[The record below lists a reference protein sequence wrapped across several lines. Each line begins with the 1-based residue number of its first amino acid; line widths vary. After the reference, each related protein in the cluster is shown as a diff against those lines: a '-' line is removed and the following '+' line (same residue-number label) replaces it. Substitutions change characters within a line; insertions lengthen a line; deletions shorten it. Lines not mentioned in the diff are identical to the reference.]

1 MIQSL
6 RRGAPLLVLAL
17 VGLAWGQSASPTSPG
32 GRAYTLTVQEVGKGP
47 QVCKILKAWTESSG
61 HRAYQ
66 VQATDTGELMTVL
79 EVLSGP
85 ATNGPRTVSTRVFRY
100 GKATTPPP
108 GVPGPPPHAT
118 VYAAAGPANSPYA
131 VSGTA
136 MPSAVPTQVGT
147 PPVTVQALKPT
158 PTPAAPSVLPTPP
171 VVSRTVPAE
180 KAAPA
185 VVPVAERTVVAKPT
199 PEPAGDWRQ
208 SWGKI
213 DKAEAAP
220 APYQTTP
227 QATTP
232 VAKKEATDP
241 LAQPAAYSKNP
252 IVLEPAQL
260 AVNAPAA
267 PAKMP
272 VIVQSPPVAPVMP
285 AAPVATAAPAP
296 KQEGALSWLF
306 GGKTQATP
314 TKGVIKET
322 VPPPAG
328 GGPIT
333 AAGKC
338 PPCPVCPTPTPT
350 PTATATAGKTPPCPV
365 CPPTVTT
372 AAPPVATT
380 PTAGPLVATPTP
392 CVPCQEAPSA
402 TASRLTPTPA
412 PVAGPAPKA
421 VPVVEAPKPVEKT
434 VAAPPKPIVTPGVPV
449 GMESVRAVNSREF
462 REPLPVLHVGPDGRP
477 LTGNVPTTP
486 TPVAMAL
493 PPNRTANAFTDPM
506 GAQPISPDRVRKDL
520 MPPELVAMLEKGH
533 RPGVGPNGQPVLLP
547 NLAPPT
553 AGPLAGTPL
562 PPIAPRATAAPGNVT
577 PVAGSAAVEQL
588 RHILK
593 DGLLPSEREQ
603 AVDQLALYEARK
615 TPAAVDALLAG
626 AMTDPAPTV
635 RVACIRAL
643 GKMRAGTADV
653 LGALGH
659 LAQDADPKVKAA
671 ATEVLPLLQSR

>member
-1 MIQSL
+1 
-6 RRGAPLLVLAL
+6 
-17 VGLAWGQSASPTSPG
+17 
-32 GRAYTLTVQEVGKGP
+32 
-47 QVCKILKAWTESSG
+47 
-61 HRAYQ
+61 
-66 VQATDTGELMTVL
+66 
-79 EVLSGP
+79 
-85 ATNGPRTVSTRVFRY
+85 
-100 GKATTPPP
+100 
-108 GVPGPPPHAT
+108 
-118 VYAAAGPANSPYA
+118 
-131 VSGTA
+131 
-136 MPSAVPTQVGT
+136 
-147 PPVTVQALKPT
+147 
-158 PTPAAPSVLPTPP
+158 
-171 VVSRTVPAE
+171 VSRPAPAE
-180 KAAPA
+180 KAATPT
-185 VVPVAERTVVAKPT
+185 VVPVVERTVVAKST

-213 DKAEAAP
+213 DKTDPAP
-220 APYQTTP
+220 TPYQTTP

-252 IVLEPAQL
+252 GVLGLPQETPAQL

-267 PAKMP
+267 PTKMP
-272 VIVQSPPVAPVMP
+272 VIVQSPPVAPVAT
-285 AAPVATAAPAP
+285 AAPVAPAP

-306 GGKTQATP
+306 GGKAQATP

-322 VPPPAG
+322 VLPPAG

-338 PPCPVCPTPTPT
+338 PPCPICPTPT
-350 PTATATAGKTPPCPV
+350 PTATATAGKTTPCPV

-372 AAPPVATT
+372 AAPPA

-392 CVPCQEAPSA
+392 CVPCQEAPTA

-421 VPVVEAPKPVEKT
+421 VPVVEAPKPVGLPQEKAIT
-434 VAAPPKPIVTPGVPV
+434 AAPKPVVTPGVPV

-462 REPLPVLHVGPDGRP
+462 REPLAVLHVGPDGRP

-486 TPVAMAL
+486 TPVAMPL

-506 GAQPISPDRVRKDL
+506 GAQPIDPTRVRKDL

-547 NLAPPT
+547 GLAMPT
-553 AGPLAGTPL
+553 PGPVAGTPL
-562 PPIAPRATAAPGNVT
+562 PPITPRATAASGGVT

-626 AMTDPAPTV
+626 AMTDPAATV

-643 GKMRAGTADV
+643 GKMRAGTAEV